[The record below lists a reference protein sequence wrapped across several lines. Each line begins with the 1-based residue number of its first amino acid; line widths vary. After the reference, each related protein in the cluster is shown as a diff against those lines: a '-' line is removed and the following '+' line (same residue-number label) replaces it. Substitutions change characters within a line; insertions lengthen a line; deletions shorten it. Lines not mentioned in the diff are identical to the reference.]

1 VYRVRLESG
10 EERNYATVE
19 AMVADTEAGV
29 ITPRAE
35 LHHPAS
41 NAWVSVRRHP
51 RLVTHLPG
59 SAGTDEVL
67 LDFEALPEPPLNLT
81 RSSDF
86 LGSVAPAAPAA
97 VPFVPPPP
105 PPQAEVEPP
114 LDGDL
119 PPLPG
124 EDELGEPLPDYSP
137 PSDWKPDRSFAP
149 LLRVLGLTAVLAVL
163 GGGGWYAW
171 HTWEER
177 QTTRAIAR
185 ADSATANVRAQ
196 PIDTI
201 PDSVLARALETLR
214 AADTAGTGRAQ
225 EIALRDRF
233 SGIPLRPI
241 DKLRNMTPVEL
252 RRSYVASYAS
262 ARAAMDSDFVATGIQ
277 RLFSTA
283 RLATPDSL
291 RAGRQLVQAAR
302 NIFRVYS
309 SNEVQIER
317 AFRDTIAFQTRK
329 SGWTAA
335 QLNDWKSRAI
345 LKESYEGAQLADSLL
360 RHTDDVYRLLL
371 SQPGRYRVGGGR
383 IGFDDGAAA
392 SEYARLAGWLAARI
406 NTIAAV
412 DEAAGPG
419 TESGQLPTARR
430 VVRAFTG
437 TRPPSLEQGSPAPAP
452 SP

>member
-10 EERNYATVE
+10 DERSYRTVE
-19 AMVADTEAGV
+19 EMVVDADAGV

-35 LHHPAS
+35 IYHPAS
-41 NAWVSVRRHP
+41 SSWVSVVHHP
-51 RLVTHLPG
+51 RLVTRLPG
-59 SAGTDEVL
+59 SARTNDVL
-67 LDFEALPEPPLNLT
+67 LDFEALPEPPLDLT

-86 LGSVAPAAPAA
+86 LGSVAPGAAP
-97 VPFVPPPP
+97 VVPPPP

-124 EDELGEPLPDYSP
+124 EDELGEPLPDYHP

-149 LLRVLGLTAVLAVL
+149 LLRVLGLTLVLTVL

-177 QTTRAIAR
+177 RTARAIAQ
-185 ADSATANVRAQ
+185 ADSAAANVRAQ
-196 PIDTI
+196 PVDTI
-201 PDSVLARALETLR
+201 PDSVLTRALETLR

-277 RLFSTA
+277 HLFSTA

-329 SGWTAA
+329 SGWTTE

-360 RHTDDVYRLLL
+360 HHTDDVYRLLL
-371 SQPGRYRVGGGR
+371 SQAGRYRVGGGR
-383 IGFDDGAAA
+383 IGFDDGAA
-392 SEYARLAGWLAARI
+392 SNEYARLALWLTARFTTITAAEE
-406 NTIAAV
+406 TA
-412 DEAAGPG
+412 EPG
-419 TESGQLPTARR
+419 AEPRLYPTARR
-430 VVRAFTG
+430 VVRALTG
-437 TRPPSLEQGSPAPAP
+437 TRPPTLEQGGPAPAP